1 MTAAPFA
8 RPFRLVQRHGPAL
21 DGAEFPNGR
30 VVLMDDPDWGLCSG
44 ARSLDLLLRH
54 GYPDARIEWAD
65 QPAADAQP
73 DADNVPAGPVP

>member
-8 RPFRLVQRHGPAL
+8 RPFRLIQRHGPAL
-21 DGAEFPNGR
+21 DGAQFPNGR

-54 GYPDARIEWAD
+54 GYPGARIEWAE
-65 QPAADAQP
+65 QPAEDE
-73 DADNVPAGPVP
+73 AGRG

>member
-8 RPFRLVQRHGPAL
+8 RPFRLIQRHGPAL

-54 GYPDARIEWAD
+54 GYPDARIEWAEP
-65 QPAADAQP
+65 PAADARP

>member
-8 RPFRLVQRHGPAL
+8 RPFRLIQRHGPAL

-54 GYPDARIEWAD
+54 GYPDARIEWAVEP
-65 QPAADAQP
+65 PAA
-73 DADNVPAGPVP
+73 PAEPQ

>member
-1 MTAAPFA
+1 MTAPFA
-8 RPFRLVQRHGPAL
+8 RPFRLVQRHGPTL

-65 QPAADAQP
+65 GQQTEA
-73 DADNVPAGPVP
+73 NGG